1 MEPNFQLAENCTA
14 RVRRVTLLKPNKG
27 MAHDPFQYF
36 KTPLVPH
43 LFLHIHKLTMKW
55 ILIPL
60 DLLVIWLMVTAFVSL
75 LAQVAESPDGQEVST
90 EVTPVPPFAYGV
102 QGLKHS
108 TNYSVRVQCSNE
120 MGSSPFTDRV
130 YFQTLELGKQ
140 TADKKRKALH

>member
-1 MEPNFQLAENCTA
+1 ME
-14 RVRRVTLLKPNKG
+14 
-27 MAHDPFQYF
+27 
-36 KTPLVPH
+36 
-43 LFLHIHKLTMKW
+43 W
-55 ILIPL
+55 ILIPV
-60 DLLVIWLMVTAFVSL
+60 DLLVIRCIVTVFCVSL
-75 LAQVAESPDGQEVST
+75 SAQVAESPDGQEVST

-140 TADKKRKALH
+140 IADKNRKAALNMKKRQ